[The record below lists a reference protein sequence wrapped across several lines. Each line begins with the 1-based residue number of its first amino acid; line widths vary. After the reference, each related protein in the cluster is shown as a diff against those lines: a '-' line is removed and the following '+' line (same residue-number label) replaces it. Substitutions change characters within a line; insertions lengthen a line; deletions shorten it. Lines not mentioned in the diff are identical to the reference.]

1 MYKALNYW
9 VYGGFAGDK
18 TPCEFID
25 YAAEKKL
32 DGIELT
38 VGDAIKVDITRE
50 ECEKIAAYAKSR
62 NVGLRTLATGMY
74 GAMSLGADDE
84 T

>member
-38 VGDAIKVDITRE
+38 VGDAIKYIE
-50 ECEKIAAYAKSR
+50 SKSQ
-62 NVGLRTLATGMY
+62 
-74 GAMSLGADDE
+74 E
-84 T
+84 